1 MNPLTSIY
9 QSALGDKFHELPYEL
24 KQFHGTLGYHTF
36 EGRCVIEGPKTRV
49 ARMLAKILQLP
60 DASAEAPLL
69 FHLQMA
75 RTWEQWERHFPS
87 RVMRSLLE
95 YNGKFLVESLGPSKL
110 FFEPI
115 FADGKLSL
123 NLKRMTFCG
132 VPCPRWL
139 FPRVKADETGSGGVL
154 HFDVAAAVPLIGQL
168 VAYKGY
174 LKVATSGDNH
184 GHRV

>member
-9 QSALGDKFHELPYEL
+9 QSALGDKFEELPVEL
-24 KQFHGTLGYHTF
+24 KRFHGTLGYHTF
-36 EGRCVIEGPKTRV
+36 EGSCVIEGPKTWA
-49 ARMLAKILQLP
+49 ARLLAKMLHLP
-60 DASAEAPLL
+60 EASAEAPLL

-75 RTWEQWERHFPS
+75 RTWEQWERHFPG
-87 RVMRSLLE
+87 RVMRSVLE
-95 YNGKFLVESLGPSKL
+95 HNGEFLVEALGPSRL
-110 FFEPI
+110 FFLPV
-115 FADGKLSL
+115 FADGRLSL
-123 NLKRMTFCG
+123 NLKHMTFCG
-132 VPCPRWL
+132 IPCPRWL

-174 LKVATSGDNH
+174 LNVASSGDDD